1 MSSATLAAYQK
12 RKQDFKKYMSELD
25 NKCMIYAGPYTTFSY
40 PVADPLKTYSSIE
53 DFKERVLPKPALPD
67 KKYFSKQSVCKFKGK
82 YLSRDVDKTKRYYK
96 YVKNQSECKTLGG
109 HWDPNALNRV
119 NKWDKGVCWVDPV
132 SKTCAAAIQS
142 NEENIVRPYRSKVD
156 PNHITNIS
164 QDIDKC
170 NMNDACVFEQQSAY
184 TFDCI
189 PKVNKVQPEKP
200 DTMDPIS
207 SMPVSNFELFLEN
220 WYVHNKYQEAPP
232 PKTMKLL
239 GEGDRCKGA
248 QDVDGMEAPPPPKFG
263 TFEDFRM
270 MDPEKNKE
278 LFIEKLGGPK
288 GYQVFVHH
296 WHAKKRLSDIAYVR
310 MLNKRPD
317 PVELFYQRME
327 LDQLEND
334 YDISLKATKRI
345 KTVPTIP
352 QSIVN
357 MVMKQIAKVGGDNKG
372 LLAWHSTGSGKTA
385 TATGVIDSFW
395 DDSRRIIFASS
406 LDAIASNPDWK
417 FHQCAQRFFPR
428 FRDLELDYI
437 GELFKKRDVKFYSFA
452 RLSNR
457 VRRVEELKKQGQPV
471 PVSNDKYVDLDKCVL
486 IIDEVHNL
494 FRPLPTQKQQHEY
507 LEGELMN
514 VKKYAKLKIVI
525 LTATPGDNEADVVK
539 LLNII
544 RNPKAPAI
552 TVPNI
557 DSKESLQTFRNSIRG
572 MVSFFDMS
580 NDSTRFPKT
589 IENEMI
595 KCPMS
600 AAHFSKYVEAY
611 NIVTDIQ
618 KNFKHLAKNNQVNKY
633 WAPARKYANTLF
645 NFEKNMNLQD
655 FSAKMPFLL
664 GTLKKYPAEKH
675 YVYSAFYT
683 SHGYGGHGVIAI
695 AKLLEKEGY
704 AKLTVQEAR
713 KLNKAGE
720 LPKSGKRYIMAI
732 STELGENAGDNL
744 AELLKIYNHPEN
756 KNGDYIHVMVASQGF
771 NEGID
776 LKAVR
781 HIHFFEPLVTMAS
794 DKQTLGRAVR
804 SCSHEDLA
812 RTDWIVTIH
821 RYMNSAPDLQAVVAN
836 KADLEKELAI
846 AVEARKNVKT
856 KSQKEELQ
864 NRITKLR
871 ATLKKSGTALSVPMI
886 EELIFNES
894 RERMRSLMV
903 LYQCIKESAI
913 DCRVLNEFHSRTG
926 HEIKCAF

>member
-1 MSSATLAAYQK
+1 MTSVLTAYQK
-12 RKQDFKKYMSELD
+12 RKQELKKYMSELD
-25 NKCMIYAGPYTTFSY
+25 NKCMIYSGPHTSFSY
-40 PVADPLKTYSSIE
+40 PVSDPLKTYSSVE
-53 DFKERVLPKPALPD
+53 DLKERVLPKPPLPD
-67 KKYFSKQSVCKFKGK
+67 KKYFSKQSVCKFRGK
-82 YLSRDVDKTKRYYK
+82 YLSRDVDKTKRYFK
-96 YVKNQSECKTLGG
+96 YVKTQDQCTKLGG
-109 HWDPNALNRV
+109 HWDPNSLNRT

-132 SKTCAAAIQS
+132 AKTCAATIQS
-142 NEENIVRPYRSKVD
+142 NQENITRPYRSKID
-156 PNHITNIS
+156 PDYITNIT

-170 NMNDACVFEQQSAY
+170 NNNNACVFEQQTAY

-189 PKVNKVQPEKP
+189 PKVNKAQPEKS
-200 DTMDPIS
+200 DTMDPIA
-207 SMPVSNFELFLEN
+207 SMPVANFERFLED
-220 WYVHNKYQEAPP
+220 WYVYNKFEAPP

-239 GEGDRCKGA
+239 GEGDRCKGNL
-248 QDVDGMEAPPPPKFG
+248 DVDAMETPPPPKFG
-263 TFEDFRM
+263 TFENFRVLN
-270 MDPEKNKE
+270 PEKYKE

-288 GYQVFVHH
+288 EYQVFLQH
-296 WHAKKRLSDIAYVR
+296 WQAKNRLSEMAYTR

-334 YDISLKATKRI
+334 YEINLKTTKRI
-345 KTVPTIP
+345 KTVPTVP

-357 MVMKQIAKVGGDNKG
+357 MVMKHIAKIGSDNKG

-457 VRRVEELKKQGQPV
+457 VRRTEDLKKRGQPV
-471 PVSNDKYVDLDKCVL
+471 PLNDNYVDLNKSVL

-514 VKKYAKLKIVI
+514 VKKYGDLKIVI

-544 RNPKAPAI
+544 RNPKAPPI

-557 DSKESLQTFRNSIRG
+557 DNIESLNAFKNSIRG

-589 IENEMI
+589 IENDII

-600 AAHFSKYVEAY
+600 ATHFSKYVEAY

-633 WAPARKYANTLF
+633 WSPARKYANTLF

-655 FSAKMPFLL
+655 FSAKMPFLMA
-664 GTLKKYPAEKH
+664 TLKKYPDEKH
-675 YVYSAFYT
+675 YIYSAFYT

-695 AKLLEKEGY
+695 AKLLEKQGY
-704 AKLTVQEAR
+704 TKLSVQEAR
-713 KLNKAGE
+713 KLNKDGS
-720 LPKSGKRYIMAI
+720 LPKVGKRYILAI
-732 STELGENAGDNL
+732 TTELGENAGDNL
-744 AELLKIYNHPEN
+744 AELIKIYNHPKN
-756 KNGDYIHVMVASQGF
+756 KNGEYIHVMVASQGF

-804 SCSHEDLA
+804 SCSHEDLTRA
-812 RTDWIVTIH
+812 DWIVNIH
-821 RYMNSAPDLQAVVAN
+821 RYMNSAPNLQAVVAN

-846 AVEARKNVKT
+846 AVENRKNVKT
-856 KSQKEELQ
+856 KSQKEEIQ
-864 NRITKLR
+864 NRIKKLR
-871 ATLKKSGTALSVPMI
+871 AALKKSGTLSVPMI
-886 EELIFNES
+886 EELIFKES
-894 RERMRSLMV
+894 RERMRSLMII
-903 LYQCIKESAI
+903 YQCLKEAAL